1 VQLVQLEGKTI
12 SQWSKVVLKAQ
23 KTSKAFEKP
32 TKESTNNLKYALKF
46 LNKIKSI
53 KEGKYVKGF
62 YKEFIHGLIFIMFC
76 KSYIKKLLVNSLNI
90 NFGKKY
96 YTFIL
101 DFSKYKRII
110 YKITLLM

>member
-23 KTSKAFEKP
+23 KTSKAFAKP
-32 TKESTNNLKYALKF
+32 TKEPTNNLKYALKF

-53 KEGKYVKGF
+53 KEAKLVKGF
-62 YKEFIHGLIFIMFC
+62 YKEFTNGLIFC

-90 NFGKKY
+90 NFGKKNF
-96 YTFIL
+96 TFIL
-101 DFSKYKRII
+101 NLPKYK
-110 YKITLLM
+110 